1 MKDFFP
7 GYSRKNE
14 TEIKNIWQNGIIM
27 FDTNVLL
34 NLYRYSKSTRE
45 TIVNLIG
52 KFKSQIWLPHQA
64 ALEYNKNRYE
74 VIADQ
79 EKTYKEFTEKIIQI
93 QRDLQTTSKPPFL
106 SEKVHEELNNVFG
119 KVNSEVKESIKK
131 YCDYLKN
138 DPIYQELSE
147 LFENRI
153 TDSFN
158 EKQLTEIF
166 KEGEKRFKDKVP
178 PGYEDEKNKTGNRKY
193 GDLVLWKQV
202 IAKAKE
208 LGKPVLLITDERK
221 NDWWWKIKDG
231 RNMGPRHELVSEIKN
246 EAKVDFHMYS
256 SERFLSYGQTFL
268 EEHINE
274 NALKEIQ
281 AMRNAEIEIENLI
294 RLKQKQDM
302 KNERNFALR
311 EKLSYLKDQKNKY
324 EIILNRL
331 KESKQQQNDLASN
344 TQDNLETQEY
354 IHSLNIQ
361 KAKLHQEMELL
372 REKIQY
378 DLDFDNTEDDLQNRE
393 IINYSKFLKYKDHI
407 KDKI

>member
-7 GYSRKNE
+7 GYSRKSE
-14 TEIKNIWQNGIIM
+14 LEIKEIWQNGIIM

-45 TIVNLIG
+45 TIVTLIG

-93 QRDLQTTSKPPFL
+93 QKDLQSSSKPPFL
-106 SEKVHEELNNVFG
+106 SEKVHEKLNNVFE
-119 KVNSEVKESIKK
+119 KVNSEVEESIKK
-131 YCDYLKN
+131 YCDYLKD
-138 DPIYQELSE
+138 DPIYSGLGK

-153 TDSFN
+153 TESFD
-158 EKQLTEIF
+158 EGQLEEIF
-166 KEGEKRFKDKVP
+166 KEGEERFKNKVP

-208 LGKPVLLITDERK
+208 LGKPVLLVTDERK

-246 EAKVDFHMYS
+246 EAQVDFHMYS

-268 EEHINE
+268 EEQINE
-274 NALKEIQ
+274 KALKEIL
-281 AMRNAEIEIENLI
+281 AMKKAEMEHLMHLERKQERDKERNVVMRKKIPFL
-294 RLKQKQDM
+294 RLKYEDLSSRI
-302 KNERNFALR
+302 NEI
-311 EKLSYLKDQKNKY
+311 D
-324 EIILNRL
+324 
-331 KESKQQQNDLASN
+331 QQQNDLMLDA
-344 TQDNLETQEY
+344 QDNVEVQEY
-354 IHSLNIQ
+354 IHNLSIR
-361 KAKLHQEMELL
+361 KAEMEQEIEHIKGQMIKYNF
-372 REKIQY
+372 RFDTSEG
-378 DLDFDNTEDDLQNRE
+378 DLDRRKERDYEKLFEYTKRRKE
-393 IINYSKFLKYKDHI
+393 
-407 KDKI
+407 

>member
-1 MKDFFP
+1 MIDFFP
-7 GYSRKNE
+7 GYIRKNE
-14 TEIKNIWQNGIIM
+14 TEIKNIFQNGIIM

-221 NDWWWKIKDG
+221 NDRWWKIKDG
-231 RNMGPRHELVSEIKN
+231 RNMGPRPEFFSDIKTY
-246 EAKVDFHMYS
+246 AKVVFLLYS
-256 SERFLSYGQTFL
+256 SFSFSRSSPVTLCKRISKM
-268 EEHINE
+268 
-274 NALKEIQ
+274 AL
-281 AMRNAEIEIENLI
+281 A
-294 RLKQKQDM
+294 
-302 KNERNFALR
+302 
-311 EKLSYLKDQKNKY
+311 
-324 EIILNRL
+324 
-331 KESKQQQNDLASN
+331 
-344 TQDNLETQEY
+344 
-354 IHSLNIQ
+354 
-361 KAKLHQEMELL
+361 
-372 REKIQY
+372 
-378 DLDFDNTEDDLQNRE
+378 
-393 IINYSKFLKYKDHI
+393 
-407 KDKI
+407 